1 MEFGVENLFLFG
13 SYARDEQNKYSDIDF
28 LVDFKFKKDS
38 KIIFRLGAYLR
49 NLLGREVDIGERE
62 EIKEEYKDYILNDIM
77 VKC

>member
-38 KIIFRLGAYLR
+38 KIIFRLGAYL
-49 NLLGREVDIGERE
+49 IFYE
-62 EIKEEYKDYILNDIM
+62 EKLI
-77 VKC
+77 